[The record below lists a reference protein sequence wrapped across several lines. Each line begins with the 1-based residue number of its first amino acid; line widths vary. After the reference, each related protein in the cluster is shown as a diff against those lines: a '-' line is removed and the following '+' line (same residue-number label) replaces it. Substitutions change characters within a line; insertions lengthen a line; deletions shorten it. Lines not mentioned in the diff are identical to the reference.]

1 MTHRERVLKQ
11 LADGGWYTRVDLGI
25 ECGSVRLLYG
35 MAHDNQIRCRKSK
48 SHPNGGNQ
56 AWQFALG
63 EPRTAEERRC
73 REHMVSCLQKSRDR
87 RRRREN
93 DPSVEA
99 KERHHAEPKA
109 REIGE
114 MNLDQH
120 VALMY
125 ATAGR
130 KAPRVAN

>member
-63 EPRTAEERRC
+63 EPRTAEELRC
-73 REHMVSCLQKSRDR
+73 REHMIECLHKTRARISENHRKDR
-87 RRRREN
+87 AITRQR
-93 DPSVEA
+93 
-99 KERHHAEPKA
+99 AEPKP
-109 REIGE
+109 RDIGE
-114 MNLDQH
+114 MNLSQH
-120 VALMY
+120 FAMMY
-125 ATAGR
+125 ATCGKR
-130 KAPRVAN
+130 APRVAL